1 MRLMSMVAGA
11 AEGSSTM
18 QTLTEAMK
26 GSFET
31 MVSDSMSMIAM
42 LVPIV
47 LPLVLVLLWL
57 MELRHLREL
66 QQRLNNCRINNQ

>member
-1 MRLMSMVAGA
+1 MRLMSMVAG

-31 MVSDSMSMIAM
+31 MVSDSMSMIVM

-47 LPLVLVLLWL
+47 LPLIGAGLVVAYGIKTFK
-57 MELRHLREL
+57 RVTAKA
-66 QQRLNNCRINNQ
+66 

>member
-18 QTLTEAMK
+18 QTLIEAMK

-47 LPLVLVLLWL
+47 LPLVGAGLVVAYGIKTFK
-57 MELRHLREL
+57 RVTAKA
-66 QQRLNNCRINNQ
+66 

>member
-47 LPLVLVLLWL
+47 LPLVGAGLVVAYGIKTFK
-57 MELRHLREL
+57 RVTAKA
-66 QQRLNNCRINNQ
+66 

>member
-47 LPLVLVLLWL
+47 LPLVGAGLVVAYGIKVFK
-57 MELRHLREL
+57 RVTAKA
-66 QQRLNNCRINNQ
+66 

>member
-1 MRLMSMVAGA
+1 MRLISMVAGA

-47 LPLVLVLLWL
+47 LPLVGAGLVVAYGIKTFK
-57 MELRHLREL
+57 RVTAKA
-66 QQRLNNCRINNQ
+66 

>member
-1 MRLMSMVAGA
+1 MRLMSMVAG
-11 AEGSSTM
+11 EGSTAM
-18 QTLTEAMK
+18 TTLTESMK

-47 LPLVLVLLWL
+47 LPLVGAGLVVAYGIKTFK
-57 MELRHLREL
+57 RVTAKA
-66 QQRLNNCRINNQ
+66 

>member
-47 LPLVLVLLWL
+47 LPLVGAGLVVAYG
-57 MELRHLREL
+57 
-66 QQRLNNCRINNQ
+66 IKTFKKVTAKA

>member
-18 QTLTEAMK
+18 QTLTDAMK

-47 LPLVLVLLWL
+47 LPLVGAGLVVAYGIKTFK
-57 MELRHLREL
+57 RVTAKA
-66 QQRLNNCRINNQ
+66 

>member
-42 LVPIV
+42 LVPII
-47 LPLVLVLLWL
+47 LPLVGAGLVVAYGIKTFK
-57 MELRHLREL
+57 RVTAKA
-66 QQRLNNCRINNQ
+66 

>member
-1 MRLMSMVAGA
+1 MSMVAG
-11 AEGSSTM
+11 EGSTAM
-18 QTLTEAMK
+18 TTLTESMK

-47 LPLVLVLLWL
+47 LPLVGAGLVVAYGIKTFK
-57 MELRHLREL
+57 RVTAKA
-66 QQRLNNCRINNQ
+66 

>member
-11 AEGSSTM
+11 AEGSSTL

-47 LPLVLVLLWL
+47 LPLVGAGLVVAYGIKTFK
-57 MELRHLREL
+57 RVTAKA
-66 QQRLNNCRINNQ
+66 

>member
-26 GSFET
+26 GSFEP

-47 LPLVLVLLWL
+47 LPLVGAGLVVAYGIKTFK
-57 MELRHLREL
+57 RVTAKA
-66 QQRLNNCRINNQ
+66 

>member
-11 AEGSSTM
+11 AEGSSTI

-47 LPLVLVLLWL
+47 LPLVGAGLVVAYGIKTFK
-57 MELRHLREL
+57 RVTAKA
-66 QQRLNNCRINNQ
+66 

>member
-11 AEGSSTM
+11 VEGSSTM

-47 LPLVLVLLWL
+47 LPLVGAGLVVAYGIKTFK
-57 MELRHLREL
+57 RVTAKA
-66 QQRLNNCRINNQ
+66 

>member
-1 MRLMSMVAGA
+1 MRLMSMVAGV
-11 AEGSSTM
+11 EGSSTM

-31 MVSDSMSMIAM
+31 MVNDSMSMIAM

-47 LPLVLVLLWL
+47 LPLVGAGLVVAYG
-57 MELRHLREL
+57 
-66 QQRLNNCRINNQ
+66 IKTFKKVTAKA

>member
-1 MRLMSMVAGA
+1 MRLMSMVAG
-11 AEGSSTM
+11 EGSTVM
-18 QTLTEAMK
+18 TTLIESME

-47 LPLVLVLLWL
+47 LPLVGAGLVVAYGIKTFK
-57 MELRHLREL
+57 RVTAKA
-66 QQRLNNCRINNQ
+66 

>member
-47 LPLVLVLLWL
+47 LPLVGAGLVVAYGI
-57 MELRHLREL
+57 RTFKRVTAKA
-66 QQRLNNCRINNQ
+66 

>member
-31 MVSDSMSMIAM
+31 MVTDSMSMIAM

-47 LPLVLVLLWL
+47 LPLVGAGLVVAYGIKTFK
-57 MELRHLREL
+57 RVTAKA
-66 QQRLNNCRINNQ
+66 

>member
-31 MVSDSMSMIAM
+31 MVSDSMSMDSNACTYCFTISWCWSCCG
-42 LVPIV
+42 
-47 LPLVLVLLWL
+47 LW
-57 MELRHLREL
+57 
-66 QQRLNNCRINNQ
+66 N

>member
-1 MRLMSMVAGA
+1 MRLMSMVAG
-11 AEGSSTM
+11 EGSTAM
-18 QTLTEAMK
+18 TTLIESMK

-47 LPLVLVLLWL
+47 LPLVGAGLVVAYGIKTFK
-57 MELRHLREL
+57 RVTAKA
-66 QQRLNNCRINNQ
+66 

>member
-1 MRLMSMVAGA
+1 MRLMSMVAG
-11 AEGSSTM
+11 EGATAM
-18 QTLTEAMK
+18 TTLTESMK

-47 LPLVLVLLWL
+47 MPLVGAGLVVAYGIKTFK
-57 MELRHLREL
+57 RVTAKA
-66 QQRLNNCRINNQ
+66 

>member
-31 MVSDSMSMIAM
+31 MVSDSMSMIAI

-47 LPLVLVLLWL
+47 LPLVGAGLVVAYGIKTFK
-57 MELRHLREL
+57 RVTAKA
-66 QQRLNNCRINNQ
+66 

>member
-47 LPLVLVLLWL
+47 LPLVGAGLVVAYGVKTFK
-57 MELRHLREL
+57 RVTAKA
-66 QQRLNNCRINNQ
+66 

>member
-47 LPLVLVLLWL
+47 LPLVGAGLV
-57 MELRHLREL
+57 MAYGIKTFKRVTAKA
-66 QQRLNNCRINNQ
+66 

>member
-42 LVPIV
+42 LLPIV
-47 LPLVLVLLWL
+47 LPLVGAGLVVAYGIKTFK
-57 MELRHLREL
+57 RVTAKA
-66 QQRLNNCRINNQ
+66 

>member
-47 LPLVLVLLWL
+47 LPLVGAGLVVAYGIKAFK
-57 MELRHLREL
+57 RVTAKA
-66 QQRLNNCRINNQ
+66 

>member
-31 MVSDSMSMIAM
+31 MVSDSMRMIAM

-47 LPLVLVLLWL
+47 LPLVGAGLVVAYGIKTFK
-57 MELRHLREL
+57 RVTAKA
-66 QQRLNNCRINNQ
+66 

>member
-47 LPLVLVLLWL
+47 LPLVGAGLVVAYGIKTFKRVTA
-57 MELRHLREL
+57 MA
-66 QQRLNNCRINNQ
+66 